1 MTDATSGEARIT
13 REARGHVFL
22 IGFNRPAKKNAFDL
36 QMLKEL
42 AEAFTELDRNPELWC
57 GLVFANGSAFT
68 AGLDLANVAPACVSG
83 KFPVPEGMVDPMATH
98 ARRVAKPVVVAVHG
112 LCLTIGVEL
121 MLACD
126 IRLASTDARFG
137 QIEVKRGIF
146 PFGGGCARWV
156 STCGWGNAMRYL
168 LTGDEL
174 DAQEALRIGLV
185 QEVVEPERLMPRALE
200 IAGRVAAQAPLA
212 VQATLGERGRRRR
225 RGEGADARGDAP
237 LRDRGRDGGDAVV
250 PPAARRELQ
259 GTLGPGFPVPGN
271 PVRVSDVPS
280 CVSPHLVA

>member
-1 MTDATSGEARIT
+1 MTEPAASEPRIT
-13 REARGHVFL
+13 REVRGHVLL

-36 QMLKEL
+36 QMLSEL
-42 AEAFTELDRNPELWC
+42 AEAFTELDGRPELRC
-57 GLVFANGSAFT
+57 GLVFAHGTAFT
-68 AGLDLANVAPACVSG
+68 AGLDLGNVAPAFAGG
-83 KFPVPEGMVDPMATH
+83 KFPVPAGAVDPMATH
-98 ARRVAKPVVVAVHG
+98 ARRCSKPVVVAVQG

-126 IRLASTDARFG
+126 IRVAAAGARFG

-185 QEVVEPERLMPRALE
+185 QEVVPPERLLPRALE
-200 IAGRVAAQAPLA
+200 LAESVAAQAPLA
-212 VQATLGERGRRRR
+212 VQATLRNARLAN
-225 RGEGADARGDAP
+225 EGGAE
-237 LRDRGRDGGDAVV
+237 L
-250 PPAARRELQ
+250 AARELMAEAVRLF
-259 GTLGPGFPVPGN
+259 GSEDALEGMRSFLERRPGKFAG
-271 PVRVSDVPS
+271 R
-280 CVSPHLVA
+280 

>member
-1 MTDATSGEARIT
+1 MTAQPASGASEPRIT
-13 REARGHVFL
+13 REVRGHVLL

-36 QMLKEL
+36 PMLAEL
-42 AEAFTELDRNPELWC
+42 AQAFTELDQDPELRC
-57 GLVFANGSAFT
+57 GLVFAHGSAFT
-68 AGLDLANVAPACVSG
+68 AGLDLANVAPAFASG
-83 KFPVPEGMVDPMATH
+83 AFPVPADCVDPMATH
-98 ARRVAKPVVVAVHG
+98 GPRVAKPVVVAVHG

-126 IRLASTDARFG
+126 IRVAAEDARFG

-185 QEVVEPERLMPRALE
+185 QEVVPPARLLPRALE
-200 IAGRVAAQAPLA
+200 LAETVAAQAPLA
-212 VQATLGERGRRRR
+212 VQATLRNARLANEGGAALAARELMPEALRLFATEDALEGMRSFLERRAGDFRGR
-225 RGEGADARGDAP
+225 
-237 LRDRGRDGGDAVV
+237 
-250 PPAARRELQ
+250 
-259 GTLGPGFPVPGN
+259 
-271 PVRVSDVPS
+271 
-280 CVSPHLVA
+280 